1 MVSKQSS
8 SVQDEPLVPASVQL
22 PEFTFKVIFLSILLA
37 AVMSAANAYLALKI
51 GQTISASI
59 PASVLAIGILRL
71 FRHSN
76 VLESNLIQ
84 TAASAG
90 EGVAAAICF
99 VLPAMIFIHAWKGFN
114 YWQTVGITAFGGLIG
129 VFFSIPLRR
138 VMLSMPTLTFP
149 EGTAVG
155 NVLRVTSIAKKGS
168 GHMKRL
174 IQGIS
179 IGGLMGFAQSGI
191 QVFASSIGYWTRIGS
206 SVVGAGLGFSPAI
219 FAAGYIV
226 GIEVGISLFTGFV
239 LGWLVI
245 LPAVSSYFGVP
256 HDQSVYDSAMDLWS
270 THLRFVGVG
279 VMLVGGVWTLLRLL
293 KPVYEGIKLSFTTLK
308 HAADSQSGLPRTER
322 DIPLVWAFLGVMICA
337 LLLFLLLL
345 HFAHV
350 ENLFAHYDTAHVLWG
365 VFVTLLYVLVIGF
378 FLATICAYFTGLV
391 GSSNNPLS
399 GILILALLILGGLYF
414 FVFSHHGDGKV
425 AAMMVLVATAV
436 ATCAAISNEN
446 LQDLKAGKMVGS
458 TPWKQQLILA
468 LGVVVSAF
476 VIGPVLELLFQAYG
490 MGGVFPH
497 KGMDPSQMLAA
508 PQAGL
513 MASVIQGIR
522 AEKLHWA
529 MINLGAVLSVL
540 IIIVDE
546 LLRLK
551 GRRLPALAVGLGVY
565 LPPSII
571 LPTVV
576 GGVVKY
582 FVTRS
587 GRQAKTKK
595 EKIRAEDCAQNGI
608 LLACGLVAGAA
619 LMGVFLAVPFVMAG
633 SSNALSIMPDGWD
646 ELARLLGFLSF
657 LGMAYWTYKISRYQ
671 KKILSEDE

>member
-1 MVSKQSS
+1 MSQPNSAKN
-8 SVQDEPLVPASVQL
+8 EPLVPADVKL
-22 PEFTFKVIFLSILLA
+22 PEFTVKVIVISIILA
-37 AVMSAANAYLALKI
+37 AVMSSANAYLALKI

-99 VLPAMIFIHAWKGFN
+99 VLPAMIFVHAWKGFD
-114 YWQTVGITAFGGLIG
+114 YWQTAGITAFGGLIG

-138 VMLSMPTLTFP
+138 VMLSMQTLRFP

-155 NVLRVTSIAKKGS
+155 NVLRVTSTAKKGS

-179 IGGLMGFAQSGI
+179 IGGLMGFAQTGV
-191 QVFASSIGYWTRIGS
+191 QVFSNTIGYWFRIKDMVFG
-206 SVVGAGLGFSPAI
+206 VGLGFSPAI

-239 LGWLVI
+239 LGWVVI
-245 LPAVSSYFGVP
+245 LPAISAYYGVP
-256 HDQSVYDSAMDLWS
+256 HAATVYDSAMNLWS
-270 THLRFVGVG
+270 DHLRFVGVG
-279 VMLVGGVWTLLRLL
+279 VMLVGGVWTLIRLI
-293 KPVYEGIKLSFTTLK
+293 KPVFDGIKLSITTLK
-308 HAADSQSGLPRTER
+308 HSTDSQSGLPRTER
-322 DIPLVWAFLGVMICA
+322 DVPLLWAFGGVLLCA
-337 LLLFLLLL
+337 LLLYLLVL
-345 HFAHV
+345 HFTHV
-350 ENLFAHYDTAHVLWG
+350 GGLFHTYSSTHVMWG
-365 VFVTLLYVLVIGF
+365 AFATILYVLVVGF

-399 GILILALLILGGLYF
+399 GILIMAVLILGALFF
-414 FVFSHHGDGKV
+414 FVFPHHGDGRV
-425 AAMMVLVATAV
+425 AALMVLVTTAV
-436 ATCAAISNEN
+436 ATCASISNEN
-446 LQDLKAGKMVGS
+446 LQDLKAGQMVGA
-458 TPWKQQLILA
+458 TPWKQQLILM
-468 LGVVVSAF
+468 LGVLVSAL

-513 MASVIQGIR
+513 MASVINGIR

-529 MINLGAVLSVL
+529 MINLGAGLSVL
-540 IIIVDE
+540 IIIADE
-546 LLRLK
+546 VLRRSN
-551 GRRLPALAVGLGVY
+551 RRLPALAVGLGVY

-571 LPTVV
+571 LPTVL
-576 GGVVKY
+576 GGLVKF

-587 GRQAKTKK
+587 ARFAKTNA
-595 EKIRAEDCAQNGI
+595 EKMQAEDNAQNGI

-619 LMGVFLAVPFVMAG
+619 LMGVILAVPFVMMG
-633 SSNALSIMPDGWD
+633 SANALSIMPGGWRT
-646 ELARLLGFLSF
+646 LAQLLGLLSF
-657 LGMAYWTYKISRYQ
+657 FGMCYWTYLISAYRKQ
-671 KKILSEDE
+671 SADE